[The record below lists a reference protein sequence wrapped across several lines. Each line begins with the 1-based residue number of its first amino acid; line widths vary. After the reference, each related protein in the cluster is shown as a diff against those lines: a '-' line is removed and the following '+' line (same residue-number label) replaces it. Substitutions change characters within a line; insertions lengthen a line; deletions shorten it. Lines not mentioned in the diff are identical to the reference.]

1 MWYVHQDK
9 HNSAGAVDTVFTNTN
24 KLFHN
29 YSFTI
34 IIIIIILLL
43 IIIIIIMIIIIIV
56 FTIIIIIIIQKSF
69 LFPIFSTESKKISI
83 SLHQEYEIHF
93 NYLLPEERW
102 NVLTVANNIFNNICI
117 MLFISFLCIK
127 CFLFNN
133 A

>member
-1 MWYVHQDK
+1 MRYVHQDK
-9 HNSAGAVDTVFTNTN
+9 YNSAGAVDTVFTNTN

-43 IIIIIIMIIIIIV
+43 IIIIIMIIIIIV
-56 FTIIIIIIIQKSF
+56 FTIIIIIFIQKSF
-69 LFPIFSTESKKISI
+69 LFPVFSTESKKISI

-93 NYLLPEERW
+93 NYLLPEERY
-102 NVLTVANNIFNNICI
+102 NVFTVANNIFNNICI